1 MFFLGNAVFV
11 NDFKT
16 LRNFFQTLTFLRR
29 GALALMET
37 VVPHEASICSLCE
50 EYGFSCPKCRTVLGI
65 INSSHMTSMDAAPK
79 CYECDVDD
87 QENTTSF
94 SVQRTLVAQKTAPI
108 RALTTVC
115 VSKLSPPPPALPIS
129 DGITLTDKQTNA
141 ERWMI
146 QLELQANC
154 PERTLVAPAN
164 IFCIEPKDQTHARRM
179 TVSNALETMTR
190 LLSGPKHEKYQRKKK
205 AQKEIGNNLRAEGA
219 LGQKDH
225 VPTAT
230 DMEAA
235 KPAPAEKTVE
245 YPLRGSFEKDKTIH
259 MTTAAKHVS
268 GSDLDSD
275 AGLTAVEGPVWGS
288 WHRLGAGTP
297 RAPAPRVPAPSSE
310 CQGLSSSRYERLTRR
325 GVYGLN
331 AFKNCVWKSYGD

>member
-1 MFFLGNAVFV
+1 
-11 NDFKT
+11 
-16 LRNFFQTLTFLRR
+16 
-29 GALALMET
+29 
-37 VVPHEASICSLCE
+37 
-50 EYGFSCPKCRTVLGI
+50 
-65 INSSHMTSMDAAPK
+65 
-79 CYECDVDD
+79 
-87 QENTTSF
+87 
-94 SVQRTLVAQKTAPI
+94 
-108 RALTTVC
+108 
-115 VSKLSPPPPALPIS
+115 
-129 DGITLTDKQTNA
+129 
-141 ERWMI
+141 
-146 QLELQANC
+146 
-154 PERTLVAPAN
+154 
-164 IFCIEPKDQTHARRM
+164 M